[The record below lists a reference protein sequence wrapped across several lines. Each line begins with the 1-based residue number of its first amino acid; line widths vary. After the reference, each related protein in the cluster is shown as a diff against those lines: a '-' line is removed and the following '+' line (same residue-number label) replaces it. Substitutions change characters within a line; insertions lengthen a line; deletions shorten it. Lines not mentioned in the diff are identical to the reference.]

1 MLSVICGWN
10 IRGRFKIVTITN
22 KMETKKFK
30 KLICDGNEA
39 VAIIAHKTNEVCAIY
54 PITPSSPMGE
64 HAELYSSKGRKN
76 IWNNVP
82 RIVELQSEGG
92 AAGTVHGSLQAGA
105 LTSTFTASQGLLL
118 MIPNMYK
125 IAGELLPCVI
135 HVAARTVA
143 THALSIFGDHS
154 DVMACRQTGF
164 SMLFGGSVQEAH
176 DFALISQVATLKSR
190 VPFLNI
196 FDGFRTSH
204 EISKIDGIPDEIIR
218 AMMPEDKVMEHRKRS
233 LDPDNPVLRGTTQ
246 NPDVFFQA
254 REACNLF
261 YDKVPAIVQETMDE
275 FYEHTGRRYNLF
287 DYIGHPEAERVIVIM
302 GSAEG
307 PVKEA
312 LDVMLADGEKVGVI
326 LVRLFNPFSIE
337 AFVNALPK
345 TVQKLAVLDRTK
357 EPGSVGDPLYLEV
370 VAALVESGIELP
382 VIVAGRY
389 GLSSKEF
396 TPAMVKGIYDE
407 LLNKKPKNHFT
418 IGINDDVTFKSLY
431 YDNTFD
437 TKATTINCMF
447 YGLGSDGT
455 VGANKN
461 SIKIIGE
468 TTDNYVQ
475 GYFVYDSK
483 KAGAQTISHLRFGPD
498 PINSNYLIDKADF
511 IASHKFN
518 FIEKFNMTA
527 DLKQGGTFLL
537 NSPYSK
543 DEIWD
548 RLPIQI
554 QKGIIEKEA
563 KFYVIDAT
571 KVAFEA
577 SLGKRANTILQTCF
591 FAISG
596 ILPKEEAI
604 EKIKNAIVKSYSHKG
619 EKVVKMNFNAVD
631 KALEN
636 LHQVEYPKV
645 ASSEKQL
652 ASAMRN
658 APDGFVTEVLEK
670 ILAGFGDELP
680 VSAFTVD
687 GTFPTGTSQ
696 FEKSGIADFI
706 PVWDDENLCTQCN
719 KCVAICPHAAIRS
732 KVVSNEDLSQF
743 PGTLK
748 SVPAIGRPFSKEN
761 ESYVLQ
767 VSPEDCTGCDL
778 CVVVCPAVSKEK
790 ENFKAI
796 NMHKKIEVDVE
807 ENVNWNH
814 FVELPY
820 YDRTALQISNVKGA
834 QFLEPLFEFSGACS
848 GCGETPYI
856 KLITQL
862 YGDSMMIANATGCS
876 SIYGGNLPTT
886 PYKKNEFGRGPAWAN
901 SLFEDNAEFGL
912 GMKLGLTKKQ
922 EIAVDLL
929 KKLEPIVGTELVEAI
944 INNTEENEI
953 LKKEKFAQIA
963 ALQEILNG
971 HPNNEDAKK
980 LSQLTEYLRKKA
992 VWIFGGDGWAYDIGY
1007 GGVDHVLSTG
1017 EDINILVMDT
1027 EVYSNTGG
1035 QASKSTP
1042 LGASAKFTIGGKK
1055 TSKKS
1060 MALQAISYG
1069 NVYVAQIAM
1078 GAKDLQSLK
1087 AIQEAAAYPGP
1098 SLIIAYSHCGE
1109 HGYELKN
1116 AISQQEKAIDSGYWP
1131 LFRFD
1136 PSQPKGKKFK
1146 LDSKEPSIPLSDF
1159 MYNEARFTRVV
1170 KENPELGATL
1180 LTQAQEEVHTKWE
1193 RLELYRDM

>member
-1 MLSVICGWN
+1 M
-10 IRGRFKIVTITN
+10 KN
-22 KMETKKFK
+22 KTFK
-30 KLICDGNEA
+30 KIICDGNEA
-39 VAIIAHKTNEVCAIY
+39 VALIAHKTNEVCAIY

-64 HAELYSSKGRKN
+64 HAELYSSKGKKN
-76 IWNNVP
+76 IWDNVP
-82 RIVELQSEGG
+82 RIVELQSEAG
-92 AAGTVHGSLQAGA
+92 AAGAVHGALQAGA

-135 HVAARTVA
+135 HVAARTIA

-164 SMLFGGSVQEAH
+164 SMLFGGSVQQAH
-176 DFALISQVATLKSR
+176 DFALISQVATLKTR
-190 VPFLNI
+190 VPFMNI

-204 EISKIDGIPDEIIR
+204 EISKIDGIPDEIIK
-218 AMMPEDKVMEHRKRS
+218 AMMPEDKVMEHRLRS
-233 LDPDNPVLRGTTQ
+233 LDPDNPVIRGTTQ

-254 REACNLF
+254 REASNSF
-261 YDKVPAIVQETMDE
+261 YNRVPEVVQETMDE

-287 DYIGHPEAERVIVIM
+287 DYVGHPEADRVIIIM

-307 PVKEA
+307 PVREA
-312 LDVMLADGEKVGVI
+312 IDEMIANGEKVGVI
-326 LVRLFNPFSIE
+326 LIRLFKPFSIA
-337 AFVNALPK
+337 AFVDALPATVK
-345 TVQKLAVLDRTK
+345 TIAVMDRTK
-357 EPGSVGDPLYLEV
+357 EPGSVGDPLYLEIIT
-370 VAALVESGIELP
+370 ALVESEIAMP
-382 VIVAGRY
+382 KVVAGRY

-407 LLNKKPKNHFT
+407 IAKESPKNHFT
-418 IGINDDVTFKSLY
+418 IGINDDVTFTSIDYDKS
-431 YDNTFD
+431 FD
-437 TKATTINCMF
+437 VKGKSISCMF

-468 TTDNYVQ
+468 TTDNFVQ

-483 KAGAQTISHLRFGPD
+483 KAGAQTISHLRFGPE
-498 PINSNYLIDKADF
+498 PINSNYLVDKADF

-527 DLKQGGTFLL
+527 DLKKGGTFLL
-537 NSPYSK
+537 NSPYTK

-548 RLPIQI
+548 KLPIQI
-554 QKGIIEKEA
+554 QQGLIDKEA
-563 KFYVIDAT
+563 NFYVIDAT
-571 KVAFEA
+571 QVAHDA
-577 SLGKRANTILQTCF
+577 NLGKRANTILQTCF

-596 ILPKEEAI
+596 ILPKDEAI
-604 EKIKNAIVKSYSHKG
+604 QKIKDAIVKSYSHKG

-636 LHQVEYPKV
+636 LFKVEFPKV
-645 ASSEKQL
+645 ATSEKQL
-652 ASAMRN
+652 SSAMKN
-658 APDGFVTEVLEK
+658 APAGFVTDVLEK
-670 ILAGFGDELP
+670 ILAGFGDDLP

-687 GTFPTGTSQ
+687 GTFPTGTTQ

-732 KVVSNEDLSQF
+732 KVVSNEDLANF
-743 PGTLK
+743 PETLK
-748 SVPAIGRPFSKEN
+748 SVPAIGRPFAKEN
-761 ESYVLQ
+761 ESYILQ

-778 CVVVCPAVSKEK
+778 CVMVCPAISKEK
-790 ENFKAI
+790 ENFRAI
-796 NMHKKIEVDVE
+796 NMHKKIDVDVE
-807 ENVNWNH
+807 ENVNWDH
-814 FVELPY
+814 FLTLPY
-820 YDRTALQISNVKGA
+820 YDRTVLQTSTVKGS
-834 QFLEPLFEFSGACS
+834 QYLEPLFEFSGACS

-856 KLITQL
+856 KMITQL
-862 YGDSMMIANATGCS
+862 YGDSMLIANATGCS

-886 PYKKNEFGRGPAWAN
+886 PYKTNEFGRGPAWAN
-901 SLFEDNAEFGL
+901 SLFEENAEFGL
-912 GMKLGLTKKQ
+912 GLKLGLTKKQ
-922 EIAVDLL
+922 EIGVSLLESLRAEIGGDLVDALL
-929 KKLEPIVGTELVEAI
+929 A
-944 INNTEENEI
+944 NTEENET
-953 LKKEKFAQIA
+953 LKKEKFAQIEA
-963 ALQEILNG
+963 VTAKLAGLKD
-971 HPNNEDAKK
+971 NEAAKK
-980 LSQLTEYLRKKA
+980 LSQLTDYLRKKA

-1060 MALQAISYG
+1060 LALQAISYG

-1087 AIQEAAAYPGP
+1087 AIEEAAAYPGP

-1109 HGYELKN
+1109 HGYELKH
-1116 AISQQEKAIDSGYWP
+1116 AISQQEKAINSGYWP

-1136 PSQPKGKKFK
+1136 PSQVKGKKFK
-1146 LDSKEPSIPLSDF
+1146 LDSKTPTIPLSDF
-1159 MYNEARFTRVV
+1159 MYNEARFNRVV
-1170 KENPELGATL
+1170 KENPTLGAEL
-1180 LTQAQEEVHTKWE
+1180 LNQAQDEVETKWE
-1193 RLELYRDM
+1193 RLELYRDL

>member
-1 MLSVICGWN
+1 M
-10 IRGRFKIVTITN
+10 
-22 KMETKKFK
+22 
-30 KLICDGNEA
+30 
-39 VAIIAHKTNEVCAIY
+39 
-54 PITPSSPMGE
+54 
-64 HAELYSSKGRKN
+64 
-76 IWNNVP
+76 
-82 RIVELQSEGG
+82 
-92 AAGTVHGSLQAGA
+92 
-105 LTSTFTASQGLLL
+105 
-118 MIPNMYK
+118 
-125 IAGELLPCVI
+125 
-135 HVAARTVA
+135 
-143 THALSIFGDHS
+143 
-154 DVMACRQTGF
+154 
-164 SMLFGGSVQEAH
+164 
-176 DFALISQVATLKSR
+176 
-190 VPFLNI
+190 NI

-204 EISKIDGIPDEIIR
+204 EISKIDSIPDEIIR
-218 AMMPEDKVMEHRKRS
+218 AMMPEDKVMEHRQRS
-233 LDPDNPVLRGTTQ
+233 LDPDRPVLRGTTQ

-254 REACNLF
+254 REAANLF
-261 YDKVPAIVQETMDE
+261 HDRVPAVVQDVMDE
-275 FYEHTGRRYNLF
+275 FYEQTGRRYNLF
-287 DYIGHPEAERVIVIM
+287 DYIGHPEAERVIIIM

-326 LVRLFNPFSIE
+326 LVRLFKPFAID
-337 AFVNALPK
+337 AFVNVLPK
-345 TVQKLAVLDRTK
+345 TVQKIAVMDRTK
-357 EPGSVGDPLYLEV
+357 EPGSVGDPLYLDIV
-370 VAALVESGIELP
+370 TALVESGREMP
-382 VIVAGRY
+382 IVVGGRY

-407 LLNKKPKNHFT
+407 LSNKKPKNHFT
-418 IGINDDVTFKSLY
+418 IGINDDVTFRSLY
-431 YDNTFD
+431 YDNSFD
-437 TKATTINCMF
+437 IKGKSISCMF

-498 PINSNYLIDKADF
+498 PINSNYLI
-511 IASHKFN
+511 
-518 FIEKFNMTA
+518 IEKFNMIS
-527 DLKQGGTFLL
+527 DLKHGGTFLL

-543 DEIWD
+543 DEIWE

-554 QKGIIEKEA
+554 QNGIIDKQV

-604 EKIKNAIVKSYSHKG
+604 EKIKAAIVKSYSHKG
-619 EKVVKMNFNAVD
+619 DKVVKMNFNAVD

-645 ASSEKQL
+645 ASSERQL
-652 ASAMRN
+652 ASAMKN
-658 APDGFVTEVLEK
+658 APDGFVTDVLEK

-696 FEKSGIADFI
+696 YEKSGIADFI

-732 KVVSNEDLSQF
+732 KVVSNEDIASF
-743 PGTLK
+743 PTSLK
-748 SVPAIGRPFSKEN
+748 SVPAIGRPFDKAS

-807 ENVNWNH
+807 ENVNWDH

-820 YDRTALQISNVKGA
+820 YDRTALQITNVKGS

-856 KLITQL
+856 KMITQL
-862 YGDSMMIANATGCS
+862 YGDSMLIANATGCS

-886 PYKKNEFGRGPAWAN
+886 PYKTNEFGRGPAWAN

-912 GMKLGLTKKQ
+912 GLKLGLSKKQ

-929 KKLEPIVGTELVEAI
+929 VSLKSIVGEELVDAI
-944 INNTEENEI
+944 LNNTEETEA
-953 LKKEKFAQIA
+953 LKNEKFAQID
-963 ALQEILNG
+963 ALKKVLSNLG
-971 HPNNEDAKK
+971 DNNEDAKK
-980 LSQLTEYLRKKA
+980 LNQLTEYLRKKA

-1055 TSKKS
+1055 TGKKS
-1060 MALQAISYG
+1060 LALQAISYG

-1087 AIQEAAAYPGP
+1087 AIEEAAAYPGP

-1131 LFRFD
+1131 LFRFN
-1136 PSQPKGKKFK
+1136 PMEAKGKKFK
-1146 LDSKEPSIPLSDF
+1146 LDSKAPTIPLSDF
-1159 MYNEARFTRVV
+1159 MYNESRFTRVV
-1170 KENPELGATL
+1170 KENAELGAKL
-1180 LTQAQEEVHTKWE
+1180 LTQAQEEVDSKWE
-1193 RLELYRDM
+1193 RLELYRDL

>member
-1 MLSVICGWN
+1 M
-10 IRGRFKIVTITN
+10 
-22 KMETKKFK
+22 
-30 KLICDGNEA
+30 
-39 VAIIAHKTNEVCAIY
+39 AIIAQKTKEVCAIY

-64 HAELYSSKGRKN
+64 HAELYTSKGKKN
-76 IWNNVP
+76 IWDNTP
-82 RIVELQSEGG
+82 RIVEMQSEAG
-92 AAGTVHGSLQAGA
+92 AAGAVHGALQAGA
-105 LTSTFTASQGLLL
+105 LTTTFTASQGLLL

-204 EISKIDGIPDEIIR
+204 EISKIDGIPNSVIK
-218 AMMPEDKVMEHRKRS
+218 AMMPEAEVMAHRKRS
-233 LDPDNPVLRGTTQ
+233 LDPDNPVLRGSTQ

-261 YDKVPAIVQETMDE
+261 YNKVPGIVQETMDE
-275 FYEHTGRRYNLF
+275 FFAHTGRRYNLF
-287 DYIGHPEAERVIVIM
+287 DYMGHPEAERVIIIM

-312 LDVMLADGEKVGVI
+312 LEVMLADGEKVGVI
-326 LVRLFNPFSIE
+326 FVRLFKPFSIA
-337 AFVNALPK
+337 AFVDALPK
-345 TVQKLAVLDRTK
+345 TVTKIAVMDRTK
-357 EPGSVGDPLYLEV
+357 EPGSVGDPLYLDIV
-370 VAALVESGIELP
+370 TALVENGGTMP
-382 VIVAGRY
+382 TVVAGRY

-418 IGINDDVTFKSLY
+418 IGINDDVTFTSLY
-431 YDNTFD
+431 YDKSFD
-437 TKATTINCMF
+437 TKSSTINCMF

-483 KAGAQTISHLRFGPD
+483 KAGAQTISHLRFGPK
-498 PINSNYLIDKADF
+498 PINSNYLVDKADF

-518 FIEKFNMTA
+518 FIEKFDMIA
-527 DLKQGGTFLL
+527 DLKHGGTFLL

-548 RLPIQI
+548 ILPIQI
-554 QKGIIEKEA
+554 QKGIIKKEI
-563 KFYVIDAT
+563 KFYIIDAT
-571 KVAFEA
+571 QVAQDA
-577 SLGKRANTILQTCF
+577 NLGKRANTVLQTCF

-596 ILPKEEAI
+596 ILPREEAI
-604 EKIKNAIVKSYSHKG
+604 QKIKDAIVKSYSHKG

-636 LHQVEYPKV
+636 LFQVDYPKV
-645 ASSEKQL
+645 LTSEKQL

-658 APDGFVTEVLEK
+658 APDGFVTDVLEK

-680 VSAFTVD
+680 VSAFTID

-696 FEKSGIADFI
+696 YEKSGIADFI
-706 PVWDDENLCTQCN
+706 PVWDDADLCTQCN

-732 KVVSNEDLSQF
+732 KVVPNEDLVNF
-743 PGTLK
+743 PSSLK

-761 ESYVLQ
+761 DSYILQ

-796 NMHKKIEVDVE
+796 NMHKKIDVDVE
-807 ENVNWNH
+807 ENVNWDH
-814 FVELPY
+814 FVTLPY
-820 YDRTALQISNVKGA
+820 NDRTALQITNLKGS

-856 KLITQL
+856 KMITQL
-862 YGDSMMIANATGCS
+862 YGDSIMIANATGCS

-912 GMKLGLTKKQ
+912 GMKLALTKKQ

-929 KKLEPIVGTELVEAI
+929 KSLELLVGSEIVEAI
-944 INNTEENEI
+944 LNNPEETEVEKAKKHEDI
-953 LKKEKFAQIA
+953 LELKKT
-963 ALQEILNG
+963 LEIINS
-971 HPNNEDAKK
+971 EDAIK
-980 LSQLTEYLRKKA
+980 LNQLTEYLRKKA

-1078 GAKDLQSLK
+1078 GAKDIQSLK

-1109 HGYELKN
+1109 HGYELKH

-1136 PSQPKGKKFK
+1136 PSKPKGKRFS
-1146 LDSKEPSIPLSDF
+1146 LDSKAPSIPLSDF

-1170 KENPELGATL
+1170 KENATLGAEL
-1180 LTQAQEEVHTKWE
+1180 LNQAQDEVHSKWE

>member
-1 MLSVICGWN
+1 M
-10 IRGRFKIVTITN
+10 KN
-22 KMETKKFK
+22 KTFPKV
-30 KLICDGNEA
+30 ICDGNEA
-39 VAIIAHKTNEVCAIY
+39 VALIAHKTNEVCAIY

-64 HAELYSSKGRKN
+64 HAELYSSKGKKN
-76 IWNNVP
+76 IWNNIP
-82 RIVELQSEGG
+82 RIVEMQSEAG
-92 AAGTVHGSLQAGA
+92 AAGTVHGALQAGA
-105 LTSTFTASQGLLL
+105 LTTTFTASQGLLL

-176 DFALISQVATLKSR
+176 DFALISQVATLKTR
-190 VPFLNI
+190 VPFMNI

-204 EISKIDGIPDEIIR
+204 EISKIDGITDEIIK
-218 AMMPEDKVMEHRKRS
+218 AMMPEDKVMAHRQRS
-233 LDPDNPVLRGTTQ
+233 LDPDRPVVRGTTQ

-254 REACNLF
+254 REAGNKF
-261 YDKVPAIVQETMDE
+261 YDAVPAAVQEVMNE

-287 DYIGHPEAERVIVIM
+287 DYVGHPEAERVMIIM

-312 LDVMLADGEKVGVI
+312 LEVMLEEGEKVGVI
-326 LVRLFNPFSIE
+326 FVRLFRPFAID
-337 AFVNALPK
+337 AFVDVLPK
-345 TVQKLAVLDRTK
+345 TAQKIAVMDRTK
-357 EPGSVGDPLYLEV
+357 EPGSIGDPLYLDIV
-370 VAALVESGIELP
+370 TALVESGREMP
-382 VIVAGRY
+382 IVVGGRY

-418 IGINDDVTFKSLY
+418 IGINDDVTFHSLY
-431 YDNTFD
+431 FD
-437 TKATTINCMF
+437 PKFDIHSKSISCMF

-498 PINSNYLIDKADF
+498 PINSNYLVDKADF

-518 FIEKFNMTA
+518 FIEKFNMIA
-527 DLKQGGTFLL
+527 DLKHGGTFLL

-543 DEIWD
+543 EEIWA

-554 QKGIIEKEA
+554 QQGIIDKEA

-596 ILPKEEAI
+596 ILPKDEAI

-636 LHQVEYPKV
+636 LHQVAYPKV
-645 ASSEKQL
+645 ATSERHL
-652 ASAMRN
+652 ASAMKN

-670 ILAGFGDELP
+670 ILGGFGDDLP
-680 VSAFTVD
+680 VSAFSID

-706 PVWDDENLCTQCN
+706 PVWDDEHLCTQCN

-732 KVVSNEDLSQF
+732 KVINNEDLASF
-743 PGTLK
+743 PTSLK
-748 SVPAIGRPFSKEN
+748 SVPAIGRPFAKEN
-761 ESYVLQ
+761 ESYILQ

-778 CVVVCPAVSKEK
+778 CVMVCPAISKEK
-790 ENFKAI
+790 ENFRAI
-796 NMHKKIEVDVE
+796 NMHRKIEVDVE
-807 ENVNWNH
+807 ENVNWDH
-814 FVELPY
+814 FVSLPY
-820 YDRTALQISNVKGA
+820 YDRTALQITNVKGS
-834 QFLEPLFEFSGACS
+834 QYLEPLFEFSGACS

-856 KLITQL
+856 KMITQL
-862 YGDSMMIANATGCS
+862 YGDSIMIANATGCS

-886 PYKKNEFGRGPAWAN
+886 PYKTNEFGRGPAWAN

-912 GMKLGLTKKQ
+912 GLKLGLTKKQ

-929 KKLEPIVGTELVEAI
+929 VALKLVVGEELVDAI
-944 INNTEENEI
+944 LNNTEETEA
-953 LKKEKFAQIA
+953 LKNEKFAQIE
-963 ALQEILNG
+963 ALNKILARISDTNA
-971 HPNNEDAKK
+971 DAKK

-1055 TSKKS
+1055 TGKKS
-1060 MALQAISYG
+1060 LALQAISYG

-1078 GAKDLQSLK
+1078 GAKDLQSLR
-1087 AIQEAAAYPGP
+1087 AIEEAAAYPGP

-1109 HGYELKN
+1109 HGYELKH
-1116 AISQQEKAIDSGYWP
+1116 AIDQQEKAVDSGYWP
-1131 LFRFD
+1131 LFRFN
-1136 PSQPKGKKFK
+1136 PTEAKGKKFK
-1146 LDSKEPSIPLSDF
+1146 LDSKTPTIPLSDF

-1170 KENPELGATL
+1170 KENATLAAEL
-1180 LTQAQEEVHTKWE
+1180 LTQAQEEVDTKWE
-1193 RLELYRDM
+1193 RLELYRDL